1 MNSDY
6 IISGKGQSALM
17 GASWAPRAVSLD
29 NDDASYDVA
38 DASESSTGS
47 DEVSSGEQTRKNVAS
62 ARNRGP
68 EVMQAELTFEDLVD
82 IVNPLQQIPVLNM
95 AYRAITGDKI
105 SGFAQVA
112 GGALYGGAI
121 GMMAGIANAILEEE
135 TGKNA
140 GATMV
145 AALFG
150 DDATKASEPIP
161 GETANTMLAAA
172 EPAPAAAPAAAVA
185 ETALADAGPAP
196 AAKQPFGGIME
207 PARKQLA
214 AAPEDLPAA
223 ETVAATSKAAAPSSA
238 DLASAATSAQ
248 ASAAEGQKFYNLANA
263 IRRGGGEPAHMPLRN
278 APDVR
283 MKSFNLMAGTSNRAN
298 PALDQ
303 QLAAQLAGMND
314 DATTIPLASPAAANK
329 VLGLD
334 AATKS
339 TAAASATSHMAL
351 TPGGNPLPPQLVEDM
366 MKMAIDK
373 YQQGQNSGQISKPAA
388 VDING

>member
-17 GASWAPRAVSLD
+17 GASWAPARAS
-29 NDDASYDVA
+29 AESAAYETYDVA
-38 DASESSTGS
+38 DTGEASAS
-47 DEVSSGEQTRKNVAS
+47 DEISSSEKLRKNVAS

-112 GGALYGGAI
+112 GGALYGGAV
-121 GMMAGIANAILEEE
+121 GMIAGIANAILEEE

-140 GATMV
+140 GATVV

-150 DDATKASEPIP
+150 DDAAKANEPIP
-161 GETANTMLAAA
+161 GEPANTMLAAA
-172 EPAPAAAPAAAVA
+172 EPAPAGEAAGETVREVAA
-185 ETALADAGPAP
+185 ETAVADAAP

-207 PARKQLA
+207 PARQMA
-214 AAPEDLPAA
+214 ATPEA
-223 ETVAATSKAAAPSSA
+223 ETGTGTGKAVAPSTS
-238 DLASAATSAQ
+238 DLADAATSAQ
-248 ASAAEGQKFYNLANA
+248 GSAADGRKFYNLANA
-263 IRRGGGEPAHMPLRN
+263 VRRGGGEPAHMPLRN

-298 PALDQ
+298 TAAMDQ
-303 QLAAQLAGMND
+303 QLAAQLAGMD
-314 DATTIPLASPAAANK
+314 DTTIPLASPAAASK

-334 AATKS
+334 ASTKS
-339 TAAASATSHMAL
+339 TAAASATAHMAL

-373 YQQGQNSGQISKPAA
+373 YQQGQNSGQFSKPAA